1 MTTWIRTGRLIS
13 PSGGV
18 VVAFHISFPT
28 TGTVEEARPKRE
40 ENKNKVEKH
49 TPKLSERDESES
61 SSIILV
67 SGGVSLN
74 SKRTRRKRERGGWGR
89 DEGYLQWWSSY
100 YCSNTGS
107 GRNRSIR
114 LLSPS
119 LTLSLSLSSALSLSL
134 LPLVDIGQT
143 LQHWELSSR
152 IEKLRIKAEEKEK
165 EKNFPIRLHN
175 FVNSAVG
182 HTRLLLLLLVHF
194 LPAQHLIKL

>member
-1 MTTWIRTGRLIS
+1 
-13 PSGGV
+13 
-18 VVAFHISFPT
+18 
-28 TGTVEEARPKRE
+28 
-40 ENKNKVEKH
+40 
-49 TPKLSERDESES
+49 LSERDESES

-74 SKRTRRKRERGGWGR
+74 GQEENGSEGVEGGTKVTCSGGRRTTVVTRGVEET
-89 DEGYLQWWSSY
+89 DQYVFS
-100 YCSNTGS
+100 
-107 GRNRSIR
+107 
-114 LLSPS
+114 
-119 LTLSLSLSSALSLSL
+119 LSLSLSPSLVHSLSL